1 MLRSLLIPDRKAR
14 STLCSTEGMHLTHSN
29 LAHYH
34 QGIIFF
40 PSKWKE
46 KVAETPF
53 YTAPPIL
60 THGDTILPTAPLSV
74 VLERRVV
81 RASEP
86 ETYAELR

>member
-1 MLRSLLIPDRKAR
+1 
-14 STLCSTEGMHLTHSN
+14 MHLTHSN

-40 PSKWKE
+40 PSKRKE
-46 KVAETPF
+46 VAETPF

-74 VLERRVV
+74 VLERKVV
-81 RASEP
+81 RALEP
-86 ETYAELR
+86 EIYAELR